1 MSMTDYI
8 EFEHLYHKIADHE
21 MPLPNTVLT
30 FRLLDGAK
38 LSEMKE
44 N

>member
-1 MSMTDYI
+1 MTDYI
-8 EFEHLYHKIADHE
+8 EFEHLCHKIADHE